1 MFEPA
6 GDFEWRGEGEE
17 AEVVLYAPDGPT
29 VDAASARALYAAG
42 LPGVESPA
50 YVATSEGGFGLVAA
64 SASHAAPD
72 LVSAPARGLLLV
84 ADVSVGDL
92 GMRPEDVPPFLLRG
106 LAETRLPSLN
116 DARVRRVCEGGAH
129 AAAEDGLIEEE
140 DLPLLGPAPG
150 DPDTLARRAI
160 SAGTRDWGISPEE
173 LDVFAVGGLF
183 DAEGAG
189 SLGLEPGML
198 ALVIRAGSGE
208 LGRLAL
214 AGHRERILARI
225 MGGED
230 LGSGRDLPA
239 TPTGTEEAADL
250 VAASHAAANLSDGR
264 AALYLYALRRVLED
278 FAGDL
283 GLRAAW
289 TVGGFETPNGSLVHR
304 RDLASTKGGS
314 VLVSGGFV
322 TAGTGNMLRS
332 APPFGAPEIE
342 GRWPWEE
349 AGLLERWAGLDAP
362 GRGV

>member
-1 MFEPA
+1 M
-6 GDFEWRGEGEE
+6 GE
-17 AEVVLYAPDGPT
+17 
-29 VDAASARALYAAG
+29 
-42 LPGVESPA
+42 
-50 YVATSEGGFGLVAA
+50 
-64 SASHAAPD
+64 
-72 LVSAPARGLLLV
+72 
-84 ADVSVGDL
+84 
-92 GMRPEDVPPFLLRG
+92 
-106 LAETRLPSLN
+106 
-116 DARVRRVCEGGAH
+116 
-129 AAAEDGLIEEE
+129 
-140 DLPLLGPAPG
+140 
-150 DPDTLARRAI
+150 
-160 SAGTRDWGISPEE
+160 
-173 LDVFAVGGLF
+173 LF

-250 VAASHAAANLSDGR
+250 VAAAHAAANLSDGR
-264 AALYLYALRRVLED
+264 AALYLYALRRALED

-289 TVGGFETPNGSLVHR
+289 TVGGFETSNGFLVHR
-304 RDLASTKGGS
+304 RDLASVEGGG

-349 AGLLERWAGLDAP
+349 AGLLERWAGLDATE
-362 GRGV
+362 RGV